1 MNKFFLI
8 ALTLTFC
15 LQAVS
20 SFKPTTKIELETAR
34 DAWIADES
42 IATSTY
48 GDINTW
54 DTSLMKGT

>member
-1 MNKFFLI
+1 MNRFFLF

-20 SFKPTTKIELETAR
+20 SVRPIPTDELRTAVY
-34 DAWIADES
+34 DWCDDEVAA
-42 IATSTY
+42 ITTY

-54 DTSLMKGT
+54 DTSFMKGK